1 MSTGGECYKQY
12 CSSPG
17 ILDELWQISPTSQ
30 TLCPWPLTAA
40 FLFSFLF
47 FFVFPFLISNFS
59 FSVICASLRE
69 PAPFRCHG
77 HTYWAEYFIQLSSSS
92 HRGCYCLT
100 IGFAMIMN
108 VAQSN
113 SSLSISHLSQL
124 NWLFPETWNLIPK
137 QATVVEKK
145 MLFTGQTLSSTR
157 QKCKGVDHS
166 WRRRKEGGRRVTGEE
181 ERWIEEQNRRCD
193 C

>member
-1 MSTGGECYKQY
+1 MAKVQSCTAQRDWPEVKHEHRWWVLQTVLLLTRNPWWTLTDFTYK
-12 CSSPG
+12 P
-17 ILDELWQISPTSQ
+17 D
-30 TLCPWPLTAA
+30 TLSLALNSCLPV
-40 FLFSFLF
+40 FLF
-47 FFVFPFLISNFS
+47 FFVSVFPFLISNFS

-113 SSLSISHLSQL
+113 SSLSILHLSQL
-124 NWLFPETWNLIPK
+124 NWLFPETCNLIPK
-137 QATVVEKK
+137 Q
-145 MLFTGQTLSSTR
+145 Q
-157 QKCKGVDHS
+157 C
-166 WRRRKEGGRRVTGEE
+166 
-181 ERWIEEQNRRCD
+181 
-193 C
+193 